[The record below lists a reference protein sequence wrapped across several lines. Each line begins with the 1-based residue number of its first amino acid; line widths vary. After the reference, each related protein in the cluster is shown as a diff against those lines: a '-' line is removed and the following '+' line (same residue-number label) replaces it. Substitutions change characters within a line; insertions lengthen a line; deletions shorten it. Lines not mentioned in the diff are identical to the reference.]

1 VSYQEVTRALIRRF
15 GPTNLIKVHEQALS
29 QLRLSKGQNIR
40 ELAQEV
46 QRLVKQA
53 YPDIIGP
60 PRDRLAVKHLLNA
73 IPDKDTA
80 FYVREKNPTDVS
92 EACTLYERYVAL
104 IHDKAPK
111 RPGVRRVDNSQPD
124 SAAID
129 ISALQRQVT
138 EAIERMNTATNE
150 QLQKFTQALSWIQPP
165 AVGAEPT
172 RHAHPPSQPPHAAG
186 AKAMRPSEKPNLS
199 AFTAPR
205 NPCSQCS
212 RLGHWGRD
220 CPQKPRQSSAPAS
233 VSVAVSQVTSPVI
246 VCHR

>member
-1 VSYQEVTRALIRRF
+1 MSYQEVTRALIRRF

-111 RPGVRRVDNSQPD
+111 RHGSLLTFWRFTNRIIIIIIINDQVLGEWITLNQTPQLSISPPYNVRLPKLLR
-124 SAAID
+124 
-129 ISALQRQVT
+129 
-138 EAIERMNTATNE
+138 E
-150 QLQKFTQALSWIQPP
+150 
-165 AVGAEPT
+165 
-172 RHAHPPSQPPHAAG
+172 
-186 AKAMRPSEKPNLS
+186 
-199 AFTAPR
+199 
-205 NPCSQCS
+205 
-212 RLGHWGRD
+212 
-220 CPQKPRQSSAPAS
+220 
-233 VSVAVSQVTSPVI
+233 
-246 VCHR
+246 